1 MGIARTAHAR
11 RVTLRPEPSFAAMA
25 VALLCLWD
33 ARFRQRRA
41 LSALDDGRRA
51 DLGLTLHD
59 IAAEVEKP
67 LWRA

>member
-1 MGIARTAHAR
+1 MDIARIAHVR
-11 RVTLRPEPSFAAMA
+11 RVTLRPDPSILAAA
-25 VALLCLWD
+25 VALLCRWD

-41 LSALDDGRRA
+41 LSALDARLRA
-51 DLGLTLHD
+51 DLGLTPQD

>member
-1 MGIARTAHAR
+1 MDIARTAHVR
-11 RVTLRPEPSFAAMA
+11 RVTLRPAPSLVAMA
-25 VALLCLWD
+25 VALLCQWD

-41 LSALDDGRRA
+41 LAALDPRQRA
-51 DLGLTLHD
+51 DLGLSLHD